1 MLAALFS
8 VCVAAADAA
17 NMTKYEGEVHEM
29 HNKKESSGMGFCV
42 FVVYMTMVHVAL
54 ACFAKYHFDR
64 WMQQRRREEADLSFI
79 TTTVDELKVECR
91 KEGLPLTGR
100 KAELLDKLSKK
111 RPDFAKQKD
120 LLELQSLMARC
131 RTRGM
136 GVHLKDVMTVGETQK
151 LLEKWRQHVVD

>member
-1 MLAALFS
+1 MPSTDEEIPLI
-8 VCVAAADAA
+8 DAG
-17 NMTKYEGEVHEM
+17 EGPR
-29 HNKKESSGMGFCV
+29 N
-42 FVVYMTMVHVAL
+42 
-54 ACFAKYHFDR
+54 
-64 WMQQRRREEADLSFI
+64 
-79 TTTVDELKVECR
+79 
-91 KEGLPLTGR
+91 
-100 KAELLDKLSKK
+100 KK

>member
-17 NMTKYEGEVHEM
+17 NMTKYEGEVHET

-79 TTTVDELKVECR
+79 TTTVTSSRSSAARKVC
-91 KEGLPLTGR
+91 P
-100 KAELLDKLSKK
+100 
-111 RPDFAKQKD
+111 
-120 LLELQSLMARC
+120 
-131 RTRGM
+131 
-136 GVHLKDVMTVGETQK
+136 
-151 LLEKWRQHVVD
+151 